1 MSGKLESDTF
11 TLEVE
16 LNHNILSIV
25 LKDFVDWKV
34 YARKYTKED
43 IGKDINAKL
52 ELEDIF
58 YGLIGDKEQL
68 FL

>member
-1 MSGKLESDTF
+1 MSGKVESDTF

-16 LNHNILSIV
+16 LNQNILSIV

-34 YARKYTKED
+34 YTQKYTKED
-43 IGKDINAKL
+43 IGKDISIKV

-58 YGLIGDKEQL
+58 
-68 FL
+68 

>member
-1 MSGKLESDTF
+1 M
-11 TLEVE
+11 E
-16 LNHNILSIV
+16 LNHNILSVV

-43 IGKDINAKL
+43 IGKDINVKL

-58 YGLIGDKEQL
+58 YGLTGDKEQL